1 MYKHPDENGVDCFIP
16 KTVFVSEGWRFNTF
30 GIMNSS
36 KILIFRDQAE
46 DLFVLAYSLLEN
58 NICSLGN
65 AFLVFWGDHIH
76 PRKYLWK
83 DDANEYL
90 PTWIASISPKRN
102 AVDIVARHGK
112 LRIFCRAWSSQHR
125 KETSSLRRWTVGK
138 IIKSRFFGGCFCYNV
153 RIEVWQ
159 PNSAAKYI
167 CDIYMCTMMCIHAF
181 KYMHNTTLYQV

>member
-16 KTVFVSEGWRFNTF
+16 KAVFVSEGWRFNTF

-36 KILIFRDQAE
+36 KILIFQDQAE
-46 DLFVLAYSLLEN
+46 DLFVLAHSLLEK

-83 DDANEYL
+83 NDANEYL

-138 IIKSRFFGGCFCYNV
+138 IIKSSRFGWVFLFW
-153 RIEVWQ
+153 RSDWSLAAQFRSEV
-159 PNSAAKYI
+159 YI
-167 CDIYMCTMMCIHAF
+167 WYIHVQ
-181 KYMHNTTLYQV
+181 YDV